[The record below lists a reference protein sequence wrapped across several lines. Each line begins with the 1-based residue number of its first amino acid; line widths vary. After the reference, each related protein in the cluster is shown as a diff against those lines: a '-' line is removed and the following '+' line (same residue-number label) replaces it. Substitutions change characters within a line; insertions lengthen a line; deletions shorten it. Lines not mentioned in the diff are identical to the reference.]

1 MNAVLRAARTRS
13 VLLRNTLFAA
23 ALGLLSGSWAH
34 AQGVATAALVA
45 PGRWESSIVA
55 FEQADRL
62 KAPAQGGVVFV
73 GSSSI
78 RMWDDL
84 EQQFGEGVVITKRGF
99 GGSRLE
105 DCKQYLSRIVVPYR
119 PRMVV
124 VYAGDNDLAEGH
136 TPQEVLASF
145 RGFVEGVRAQLP
157 DTRIAFVSIKPSPS
171 RASLLGSIR
180 QTNALI
186 SAYVASGSNLDF
198 IDIFTPMLAAD
209 GNPRGDLFRAD
220 ALHLND
226 SGYTLWKTVIAG
238 HLR

>member
-1 MNAVLRAARTRS
+1 MSLP
-13 VLLRNTLFAA
+13 LFRRFAFA
-23 ALGLLSGSWAH
+23 SATMVAIACCATAM
-34 AQGVATAALVA
+34 AQTTTAATAALLA
-45 PGRWESSIVA
+45 PGRWESSIAA

-62 KAPAQGGVVFV
+62 KAPATGGVVFV

-78 RMWDDL
+78 RMWEDL
-84 EQQFGEGVVITKRGF
+84 ERQFGDSVVITKRGF

-145 RGFVEGVRAQLP
+145 RGFVEGVRSQLP

-171 RASLLGSIR
+171 RASLLKPIR
-180 QTNALI
+180 ETNALI
-186 SAYVASGSNLDF
+186 SDYVTSGSNLDF

-209 GNPRGDLFRAD
+209 GMPRGELFRAD

-226 SGYTLWKTVIAG
+226 SGYALWKTVIAG